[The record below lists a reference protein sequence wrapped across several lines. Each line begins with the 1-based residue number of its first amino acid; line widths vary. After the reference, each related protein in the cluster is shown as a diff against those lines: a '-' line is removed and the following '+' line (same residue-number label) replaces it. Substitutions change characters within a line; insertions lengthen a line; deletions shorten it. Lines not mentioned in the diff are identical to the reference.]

1 MITETQININ
11 VTEIIGQ
18 SGVVIIIRMDN
29 LEQIR
34 AISGALY
41 KGGVRCF
48 EIPMT
53 ADNAD
58 EIIRDLAA
66 QLPGDAVI
74 GAGTVLTADDANR
87 IIDAGARFI
96 VSPHFVP
103 EIAIVCKERR
113 ITNIPGAFSPH
124 EVYTAWKS
132 GAEIVKVFSIRSLGP
147 AYLSDLAGPYPGI
160 KLMPTGGIN
169 LENAESFIK
178 AGAHAV
184 TIGRDI
190 IGKGPW
196 DTKALDDIA
205 AKARAL
211 TGKIRLLK
219 TKLKSE

>member
-1 MITETQININ
+1 MITEKQISAAKIVEQNGI
-11 VTEIIGQ
+11 
-18 SGVVIIIRMDN
+18 VIIIRMDN
-29 LEQIR
+29 LEQVR
-34 AISGALY
+34 DISTALY

-58 EIIRDLAA
+58 EIIRDLSV
-66 QLPGDAVI
+66 QLPGEAVI
-74 GAGTVLTADDANR
+74 GAGTVLTAADAER

-103 EIAIVCKERR
+103 EIATVCKRR
-113 ITNIPGAFSPH
+113 GISNIPGAFSPS
-124 EVYTAWKS
+124 EIFTAWES

-169 LENAESFIK
+169 LTNAESFIK
-178 AGAHAV
+178 AGACAV

-190 IGKGPW
+190 IGNGPW
-196 DTKALDDIA
+196 DEKALADIT
-205 AKARAL
+205 ARAHDL
-211 TGKIRLLK
+211 TENIRRLK
-219 TKLKSE
+219 ESK